1 MKVELSTEQQELA
14 QKGHDFLMY
23 AREHDIPAVYCLSV
37 TDKTFFVGFDS
48 NAEDVADMVM
58 QIVLDCASLLGQQH
72 GFDFIQYVTDS
83 FSSIGEIEFE
93 KYCESKSK
101 EGKQE

>member
-48 NAEDVADMVM
+48 NAEDVANMVV

-83 FSSIGEIEFE
+83 FSSIGEIELE

-101 EGKQE
+101 ESKQE

>member
-1 MKVELSTEQQELA
+1 MTVELSNDQKELQ

-48 NAEDVADMVM
+48 NAADVADMVM
-58 QIVLDCASLLGQQH
+58 QIVLDCASLLGRQH

-93 KYCESKSK
+93 EYYERRKK
-101 EGKQE
+101 EGKAK

>member
-93 KYCESKSK
+93 EYYERRKK
-101 EGKQE
+101 EGKAK